1 MKKSLFL
8 FTCLVCVFL
17 GLLATSHAHQ
27 PLWNEASP
35 DFETSYQIEEIRVSK
50 AIFGDL
56 EAGEIDIY
64 RMDVPAGFQLN
75 ISLFKG
81 NCKAF
86 DPKLWLATEGDGEL
100 TTSPFVDIDL
110 PDGYGIS
117 QLEPAEWRS
126 YSGHGLKGFKGTEVR
141 EFLNGTVYLVVE
153 AGEESGPT
161 LLSLAGLEDWGGTD
175 EGRDAMPRFNRCEMK

>member
-1 MKKSLFL
+1 MRYQLFL
-8 FTCLVCVFL
+8 FLCLAV
-17 GLLATSHAHQ
+17 LLSSFGYAHQ

-35 DFETSYQIEEIRVSK
+35 NFETSYQIEEIRVSK

-56 EAGEIDIY
+56 EAGEIDVY
-64 RMDVPAGFQLN
+64 RMDVPPGFQLN

-86 DPKLWLATEGDGEL
+86 DPKLWLASAGEGEL
-100 TTSPFVDIDL
+100 MTSPFSEIDL

-117 QLEPAEWRS
+117 QLEPSEWRK
-126 YSGHGLKGFKGTEVR
+126 YNGHGLKGFKGTEVSDFF
-141 EFLNGTVYLVVE
+141 EGTVYLIVE

-161 LLSLAGLEDWGGTD
+161 LLSLAGLEDWGGSD
-175 EGRDAMPRFNRCEMK
+175 EGRAAMPRFNRCQMK